1 MTARSVLA
9 RGRRAAEALMTDAC
23 VIRRRTGLTVDPDT
37 GAEIPT
43 YTTVYSGRCR
53 VQSRNFST
61 ESPNAAGLQRVD
73 LYHLEVQVPMS
84 VTGVAVNDEVEI
96 TASVHDPDLVGRRMR
111 VQNLFHASHKTARR
125 LQVEEV
131 TS

>member
-9 RGRRAAEALMTDAC
+9 RGRRAAEALMVDTC
-23 VIRRRTGLTVDPDT
+23 VIRRKVGPTVDPDT
-37 GAEIPT
+37 GAEVPI
-43 YTTVYSGRCR
+43 YTEVYSGKCR
-53 VQSRNFST
+53 VQSRNFAT
-61 ESPNAAGLQRVD
+61 ESPNAAGQRVD

-84 VTGVAVNDEVEI
+84 VVGVAVNDEVEI
-96 TASVHDPDLVGRRMR
+96 TSSVHDPDLVGRRMR